1 MDYLSP
7 QLSNKTIKK
16 KKITEKKK
24 INFNLSVN
32 LNKDSRNIFYK
43 IFNQF
48 INIKIKFKNNIRRL
62 D

>member
-16 KKITEKKK
+16 KKITEKNK